1 LLEPTQAPRMKE
13 PGACAHARRGG
24 GLGAAGAGRWAGG
37 RPLASGHARGR
48 TRRSWRK
55 RTHHRGRWWSQ
66 RSACQGWSLDCS
78 TPCTGLF
85 GSCPRRPR
93 RPPALLKERGVFRR
107 PPTAHISGFR
117 LAWVCSFWLTC
128 AVGFSSGRPS
138 KTWCLASSNMLHAF
152 ALSSAWSWAR
162 KPPESERCTTCRRV
176 VDGFRR
182 LAYTHGGGTV
192 PSQGMCTQGFSGFV
206 KTGARLGCVEPLSH
220 WTKVERVQVVRRM
233 PTMCNP
239 GRITQR
245 ASGCAAQSVS
255 THL

>member
-1 LLEPTQAPRMKE
+1 M
-13 PGACAHARRGG
+13 
-24 GLGAAGAGRWAGG
+24 
-37 RPLASGHARGR
+37 
-48 TRRSWRK
+48 
-55 RTHHRGRWWSQ
+55 
-66 RSACQGWSLDCS
+66 
-78 TPCTGLF
+78 
-85 GSCPRRPR
+85 
-93 RPPALLKERGVFRR
+93 
-107 PPTAHISGFR
+107 
-117 LAWVCSFWLTC
+117 
-128 AVGFSSGRPS
+128 
-138 KTWCLASSNMLHAF
+138 
-152 ALSSAWSWAR
+152 
-162 KPPESERCTTCRRV
+162 
-176 VDGFRR
+176 DGFRR